1 MTISLVTCVPQPAS
15 LLLPSASLWPS
26 LKGRACSSEGMSSSQ
41 VGWGVIF
48 CAVIGWML
56 LWQLSLSWKPLVGGR
71 RWPALAALGA
81 SGPWGP
87 ARRKWWHRPVHC
99 SLQLP
104 LLRPPS
110 CCSLS
115 VSLNLRNHFHSGWAV
130 SWAFPLFPELAT
142 SPSQSAENRLL
153 ATGLHNSCVDRF
165 GAAFVV

>member
-1 MTISLVTCVPQPAS
+1 MFFRRDEFQPSWPGSDFLRSNWMDVAMATEPFLETI
-15 LLLPSASLWPS
+15 
-26 LKGRACSSEGMSSSQ
+26 
-41 VGWGVIF
+41 
-48 CAVIGWML
+48 
-56 LWQLSLSWKPLVGGR
+56 GGR
-71 RWPALAALGA
+71 QEMA
-81 SGPWGP
+81 SSGCPGRFGPWGP

-110 CCSLS
+110 CCPLS
-115 VSLNLRNHFHSGWAV
+115 VSLSLRNHFHSGWAV